1 MAHRPALRAGWLP
14 RRPNGLLRGLGRFR
28 RKSLDRYP
36 DFWSVFAQIRERRA
50 GLMPRRTPLEVFIN
64 AQTDRQAAYE
74 KRRRD
79 AGFTK
84 TCVWVPLEDVAEFK
98 EMARQR
104 VAAKE
109 ALQGETAAIEG
120 GSAPV
125 R

>member
-1 MAHRPALRAGWLP
+1 
-14 RRPNGLLRGLGRFR
+14 
-28 RKSLDRYP
+28 
-36 DFWSVFAQIRERRA
+36 
-50 GLMPRRTPLEVFIN
+50 MPRRTPLEVFIN

-74 KRRRD
+74 KRRRE

-84 TCVWVPLEDVAEFK
+84 TCVWLPAEDVAEFK

-109 ALQGETAAIEG
+109 DEDAKTGPAPDL
-120 GSAPV
+120 SAPV